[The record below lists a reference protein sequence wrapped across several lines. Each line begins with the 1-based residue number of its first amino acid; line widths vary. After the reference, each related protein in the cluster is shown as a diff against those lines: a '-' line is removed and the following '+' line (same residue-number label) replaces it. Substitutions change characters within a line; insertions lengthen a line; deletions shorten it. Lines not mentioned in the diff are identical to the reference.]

1 MSHDASHSDASLK
14 KLIYMAN
21 QIGKAFALRPH
32 DEAVTEISTH
42 IKKFWEK
49 RMLAQIYNH
58 LAAGAAGVDPLP
70 KQALEILSAEA
81 KKSEASKHL
90 TVN

>member
-1 MSHDASHSDASLK
+1 MLHDESHKAASLN

-32 DEAVTEISTH
+32 DEAVAEISTH

-49 RMLAQIYNH
+49 RMLAQIYAH
-58 LAAGAAGVDPLP
+58 IESGCPGLEPLP
-70 KQALEILSAEA
+70 KEALENLR
-81 KKSEASKHL
+81 KAS
-90 TVN
+90 VQ

>member
-1 MSHDASHSDASLK
+1 MSHNASLN

-32 DEAVTEISTH
+32 DEAVAEISVH

-49 RMLAQIYNH
+49 RMLKQICNH
-58 LAAGAAGVDPLP
+58 LETGGTGLDPLP
-70 KQALEILSAEA
+70 KEALQILCTEA
-81 KKSEASKHL
+81 QPM

>member
-1 MSHDASHSDASLK
+1 MSHDATHSNASLN

-21 QIGKAFALRPH
+21 QIGKAFALRPD

-58 LAAGAAGVDPLP
+58 LQAGAAGLDPLP
-70 KQALEILSAEA
+70 KQALENLSAESRHVTA
-81 KKSEASKHL
+81 
-90 TVN
+90 N